1 MKVSPAFPDR
11 SVCMIGMGYVGLT
24 LAVAMAEVGFRVHG
38 VETNPDTVSIIRSG
52 SAPFKESGLDQR
64 LSQQVSAGMISA
76 AHEWPDPG
84 VCNVYI
90 VTVGTPLAEGGK
102 VTNLDSIRAVTRQ
115 LAQNL
120 RPGNIVILRS
130 TVRVGVSRSIVKA
143 ALDETGIPYDLAFCP
158 ERTLEGRAL
167 QELRT
172 LPQIVGGMTHAS
184 SIRAAQIFN
193 YLTPTT
199 IRVSDLETAEMIKL
213 INNTQRDLMFAFANE
228 VAEICDA
235 IGVSAPEVIEAGNMG
250 YPRGGMP
257 LPGPV
262 GGPCLEKDP
271 YILAEGV
278 TDLDADARLSMLGRQ
293 VNEGL
298 PKRAAKMMAD
308 EVASRIRVDEV
319 VKGAV
324 MGLAFKG
331 RPETSDLRGTLAIP
345 LIAELR
351 ALYPRAK
358 LYAYDPAV
366 SAEDIKALC
375 VEPCATAE
383 EAFRDSAFVIYQ
395 NNNAAF
401 TRLNLGA
408 LSRLMQQDG
417 VIYDMWNQYLDERSQ
432 LRPDVAYFGLGTR
445 LFAAQR
451 LAAAAGPRLIVGAA
465 TGS

>member
-1 MKVSPAFPDR
+1 MKVSPTFPDR

-24 LAVAMAEVGFRVHG
+24 LAVAMSEVGFRVHG
-38 VETNPDTVSIIRSG
+38 VEISADTVAAVRSG
-52 SAPFKESGLDQR
+52 RAPFKEAGLDQR
-64 LSQQVSAGMISA
+64 LAQQVAAGMITTA
-76 AHEWPDPG
+76 QEWPAPG
-84 VCNVYI
+84 VCGVYI
-90 VTVGTPLAEGGK
+90 VTVGTPLADGRK
-102 VTNLDSIRAVTRQ
+102 VTNLDSIRAVTRR

-120 RPGNIVILRS
+120 RPNNMVILRS
-130 TVRVGVSRSIVKA
+130 TVRVGVSRDIVKP
-143 ALDETGIPYDLAFCP
+143 ALDETGVPYDLAFCP

-172 LPQIVGGMTHAS
+172 LPQIVGGMNHAS
-184 SIRAAQIFN
+184 SVRAAQLFN

-228 VAEICDA
+228 VADICDA

-278 TDLDADARLSMLGRQ
+278 TGLDADVRLSLLGRQ
-293 VNEGL
+293 VNEAL
-298 PKRAAKMMAD
+298 PRRAAAMVAE
-308 EVASRIRVDEV
+308 EVASRIPVEKV
-319 VKGAV
+319 AKGV
-324 MGLAFKG
+324 IMGLAFKG

-351 ALYPRAK
+351 ALYPAAR

-366 SAEDIKALC
+366 PDEDAKALGI
-375 VEPCATAE
+375 EPCSTPE
-383 EAFRDSAFVIYQ
+383 EAFRDAAFVIYQ
-395 NNNAAF
+395 NNNVVF

-408 LSRLMQQDG
+408 LSRLMQKDG
-417 VIYDMWNQYLDERSQ
+417 VIYDMWNQYLDERTQ

-451 LAAAAGPRLIVGAA
+451 TAAARSAA
-465 TGS
+465 NDG

>member
-1 MKVSPAFPDR
+1 MKVSPTFPDR

-38 VETNPDTVSIIRSG
+38 VEISADTVTAIRTG
-52 SAPFKESGLDQR
+52 RAPFKESGLDQR
-64 LSQQVSAGMISA
+64 LAQQVSAGMITASQ
-76 AHEWPDPG
+76 EWPAPG
-84 VCNVYI
+84 VCSVYI
-90 VTVGTPLAEGGK
+90 VTVGTPLADGKK
-102 VTNLDSIRAVTRQ
+102 VTNLDSIRAVTRR
-115 LAQNL
+115 LAQNI
-120 RPGNIVILRS
+120 RPNSMVILRS
-130 TVRVGVSRSIVKA
+130 TVRVGVSRTIVKP
-143 ALDETGIPYDLAFCP
+143 ALDETGVPYDLAFCP

-172 LPQIVGGMTHAS
+172 LPQIVGGVNHAS
-184 SIRAAQIFN
+184 SVRAAQIFN

-271 YILAEGV
+271 YILAEGM
-278 TDLDADARLSMLGRQ
+278 TDLDADVRLSLLGRQ
-293 VNEGL
+293 VNEAL
-298 PKRAAKMMAD
+298 PHRAARLLAE
-308 EVASRIRVDEV
+308 EVSSRIPKDKVA
-319 VKGAV
+319 KGVV

-351 ALYPRAK
+351 ALYPKARLCAF
-358 LYAYDPAV
+358 DPAV
-366 SAEDIKALC
+366 SMEDARSLGI
-375 VEPCATAE
+375 EPCATAE
-383 EAFRDSAFVIYQ
+383 EAFRDAAFVIYQ

-401 TRLNLGA
+401 SRLNLGA

-432 LRPDVAYFGLGTR
+432 LRPDIAYFGLGTR

-451 LAAAAGPRLIVGAA
+451 LAAARSAA
-465 TGS
+465 NDG